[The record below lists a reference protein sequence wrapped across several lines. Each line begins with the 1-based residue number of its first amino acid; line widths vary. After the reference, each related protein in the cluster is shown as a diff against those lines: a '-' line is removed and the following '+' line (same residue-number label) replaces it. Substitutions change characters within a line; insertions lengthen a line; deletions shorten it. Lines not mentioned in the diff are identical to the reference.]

1 MEFMISG
8 RNLTVSDRFREYA
21 GEKIS
26 KIESLGD
33 KVQRVDAKVSKE
45 TNARQTGDQ
54 LTVEVTVLGRGP
66 VIRAEAS
73 AADKFAAF
81 DLAYNKLLERLRRA
95 KDRKKVHHGRH
106 TPKAVR
112 EATAT
117 LEPASANEPIYV
129 EASHRAEP
137 APEPAEKSPYDVE
150 NDIPAGDSPVLIR
163 RKVFPAA
170 SLTLDDAVDNM
181 ELIGHDFY
189 LFVDKATNA
198 PSVVYRRRG
207 WTYGVITLDHYC
219 EPGENTLRREDPRLP
234 LGRCGRNRLG
244 WCPYNE
250 RADMGATLSLTQA
263 RRIALAAQ
271 GLDKGR
277 PAGPV
282 TSRTV
287 GRTFARIQLVQIDSV
302 NVLARSHFLPFFS
315 RLGNYDRAILQQM
328 AGRHPRRMMEYWAH
342 EASFIR
348 PEHFQDLVT
357 WQNRT
362 WVGASAMDPGAAL
375 RRDPTR
381 CWRPWPPE
389 SP

>member
-112 EATAT
+112 EATAA
-117 LEPASANEPIYV
+117 LEPASAHEPIYAEPSHRNEPV
-129 EASHRAEP
+129 ATQAEAS
-137 APEPAEKSPYDVE
+137 PYEVD

-170 SLTLDDAVDNM
+170 SLSLDDAVDNM
-181 ELIGHDFY
+181 ELVGHDFY
-189 LFVDKATNA
+189 LFVDKATNT

-207 WTYGVITLDHYC
+207 WTYGVITLDHEC
-219 EPGENTLRREDPRLP
+219 EPGDTVIEEKI
-234 LGRCGRNRLG
+234 
-244 WCPYNE
+244 
-250 RADMGATLSLTQA
+250 
-263 RRIALAAQ
+263 IAYRSDDEAA
-271 GLDKGR
+271 K
-277 PAGPV
+277 V
-282 TSRTV
+282 
-287 GRTFARIQLVQIDSV
+287 
-302 NVLARSHFLPFFS
+302 
-315 RLGNYDRAILQQM
+315 
-328 AGRHPRRMMEYWAH
+328 
-342 EASFIR
+342 
-348 PEHFQDLVT
+348 
-357 WQNRT
+357 
-362 WVGASAMDPGAAL
+362 
-375 RRDPTR
+375 
-381 CWRPWPPE
+381 
-389 SP
+389 

>member
-21 GEKIS
+21 GEKIA

-33 KVQRVDAKVSKE
+33 KIQRVDTKVSKE

-117 LEPASANEPIYV
+117 LEPASAHEPLYL
-129 EASHRAEP
+129 EANRRSETLQ
-137 APEPAEKSPYDVE
+137 APEEKSPYDVE
-150 NDIPAGDSPVLIR
+150 NDIPAGNSPVLIR

-170 SLTLDDAVDNM
+170 SMTLDDAVDNM
-181 ELIGHDFY
+181 ELVGHDFY
-189 LFVDKATNA
+189 LFVDKATNT

-207 WTYGVITLDHYC
+207 WTYGVITLDHEC
-219 EPGENTLRREDPRLP
+219 EPGDTAVEE
-234 LGRCGRNRLG
+234 
-244 WCPYNE
+244 
-250 RADMGATLSLTQA
+250 
-263 RRIALAAQ
+263 
-271 GLDKGR
+271 K
-277 PAGPV
+277 
-282 TSRTV
+282 
-287 GRTFARIQLVQIDSV
+287 
-302 NVLARSHFLPFFS
+302 VLAYRS
-315 RLGNYDRAILQQM
+315 D
-328 AGRHPRRMMEYWAH
+328 
-342 EASFIR
+342 
-348 PEHFQDLVT
+348 D
-357 WQNRT
+357 
-362 WVGASAMDPGAAL
+362 AAANA
-375 RRDPTR
+375 
-381 CWRPWPPE
+381 
-389 SP
+389 